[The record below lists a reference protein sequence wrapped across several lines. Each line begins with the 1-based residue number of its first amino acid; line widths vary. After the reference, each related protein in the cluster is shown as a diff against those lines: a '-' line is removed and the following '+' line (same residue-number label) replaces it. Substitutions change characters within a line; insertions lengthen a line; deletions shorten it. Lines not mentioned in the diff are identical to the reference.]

1 MLSTRPVEATAHP
14 EAKLRVP
21 DLHDRLRSSRQLS
34 LTLAAPLSDEDQ
46 TVQPMDDASP
56 TKWHLAHTT
65 WFYESFILKPNLP
78 DYRQFSADFE
88 YCFNSYYESKG
99 ERQPRGQRGL
109 LTRPS
114 AAEVRDYR
122 AHVDAALAR
131 LFTQGFVDEGHD
143 ALADL
148 IELGINHEQQ
158 HQELLLTD
166 ILSLFAANPLR
177 PAYRKPLPKPR
188 ARRGGAEA
196 QFIAFDG
203 GIRAIGY
210 DGAGFSYD
218 NEGPRHEVLL
228 YPYRLANRCVTNG
241 EWLAFMEAGGYRE
254 PLLWLADG
262 WATVKA
268 QGWNAPGYWEERDGV
283 WQQMTLEGL
292 LPVDPRAPV
301 SHVSYY
307 EADAYARWAGKR
319 LADRVRMGGG
329 ERRLSAS
336 PATIS
341 PPTRCVRVRRRPRA
355 TAGLRRCSATC
366 GSGPRAPT
374 CPTPAI
380 ARAPGARRRVQRQ
393 VHGQPERAARRL
405 VRHARRPHPRHLPQL
420 LLSRISAGS
429 SPACASP
436 RTIHERCEHS
446 PTCIAPSAVAPA
458 DARREFA
465 DALIDGLSARQ
476 KSIPCRF
483 FYDAAGSALFER
495 ITELPEYYPT
505 RTETAILRDACRR
518 HGGAGGARR
527 AC

>member
-1 MLSTRPVEATAHP
+1 VLSTLPVDATAPP
-14 EAKLRVP
+14 EAELGVP
-21 DLHDRLRSSRQLS
+21 DLQDRLRSSRQLS

-78 DYRQFSADFE
+78 DYRPFSADFE

-122 AHVDAALAR
+122 AHVDEALAR

-143 ALADL
+143 AVAEL
-148 IELGINHEQQ
+148 IALGINHEQQ

-177 PAYRKPLPKPR
+177 PAYRKPLPKPEPIE
-188 ARRGGAEA
+188 AAAEA
-196 QFIAFDG
+196 EFVAFGG
-203 GIRAIGY
+203 GIRVIGY
-210 DGAGFSYD
+210 DGSGFSYD

-241 EWLAFMEAGGYRE
+241 EWLAFIEAGGYRE

-268 QGWNAPGYWEERDGV
+268 QGWNAPAYWEERDGV

-301 SHVSYY
+301 THISYY
-307 EADAYARWAGKR
+307 EANAYAHWAGKR
-319 LADRVRMGGG
+319 LPTEFEWEAASAGYALAGND
-329 ERRLSAS
+329 LSTNAL
-336 PATIS
+336 
-341 PPTRCVRVRRRPRA
+341 RPRPA
-355 TAGLRRCSATC
+355 PSTSGGRLAQMFGDVWEWTASAYLPYP
-366 GSGPRAPT
+366 GYRP
-374 CPTPAI
+374 
-380 ARAPGARRRVQRQ
+380 APGAVGEYNGKFMVSQNVLRGGSCATPPGHIRATYRNFFFPHQRWQ
-393 VHGQPERAARRL
+393 FTGLRL
-405 VRHARRPHPRHLPQL
+405 A
-420 LLSRISAGS
+420 
-429 SPACASP
+429 
-436 RTIHERCEHS
+436 E
-446 PTCIAPSAVAPA
+446 
-458 DARREFA
+458 
-465 DALIDGLSARQ
+465 
-476 KSIPCRF
+476 
-483 FYDAAGSALFER
+483 DAA
-495 ITELPEYYPT
+495 
-505 RTETAILRDACRR
+505 
-518 HGGAGGARR
+518 
-527 AC
+527 